1 MKTNVEKEK
10 NYGISILRV
19 ILSFMVVIDHF
30 YIKKKKICLFI
41 ILSHTNILSNIILL
55 YS

>member
-30 YIKKKKICLFI
+30 YIKKKNMFI
-41 ILSHTNILSNIILL
+41 YYIIT
-55 YS
+55 YQHSF